1 MMNIETVYFDERK
14 NFKSPHKEDSN
25 ESNDKFLFFIC
36 LFISTR
42 AVLAGTVLCTQCCSA
57 VGALSALGEIIPE
70 DGGREGLTRR
80 ELRETGEK
88 IMERKRMETELDHG
102 RRIFMVKLATSG
114 VSLDVWVGGFTAR
127 DLNLKMGE
135 DFCWG
140 RVLRNAK
147 GPERL

>member
-1 MMNIETVYFDERK
+1 MCRQ
-14 NFKSPHKEDSN
+14 SPHKEDSN

-42 AVLAGTVLCTQCCSA
+42 ALFAGTFYALNAA
-57 VGALSALGEIIPE
+57 VQLECFLPSVN
-70 DGGREGLTRR
+70 GGREGLTRR

-88 IMERKRMETELDHG
+88 IMDRKRMETELDHG

-114 VSLDVWVGGFTAR
+114 VSLDVWVVGFTAR

-135 DFCWG
+135 DFC
-140 RVLRNAK
+140 
-147 GPERL
+147 